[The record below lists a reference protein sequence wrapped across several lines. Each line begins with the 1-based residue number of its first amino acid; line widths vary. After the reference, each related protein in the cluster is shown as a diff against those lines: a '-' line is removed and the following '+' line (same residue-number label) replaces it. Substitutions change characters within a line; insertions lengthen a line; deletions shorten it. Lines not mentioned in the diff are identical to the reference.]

1 MEFEAPAVL
10 FGIKNTNKAPTAQTR
25 LNKKRDFKMAK
36 GTELK
41 DVPKAE
47 LAEAYSKLKS
57 RTKGAQEASKKEGEA
72 LVRDAITI
80 ASGGALGY
88 YMGMMHGD
96 AESDKDYTAA
106 AAAGDTDKMEELLAD
121 AQQMAGIDLDLL
133 VGGAAAVA
141 GLMKLGGKM
150 SDTVRAVG
158 VGALAEWAG
167 RTAYNSGHE
176 SALEEDED

>member
-1 MEFEAPAVL
+1 
-10 FGIKNTNKAPTAQTR
+10 
-25 LNKKRDFKMAK
+25 MAK

-57 RTKGAQEASKKEGEA
+57 RTKTAQEASKKEGEA
-72 LVRDAITI
+72 LIRDAITI

-88 YMGMMHGD
+88 YMGMMEGE
-96 AESDKDYTAA
+96 AQTDKDWAA
-106 AAAGDTDKMEELLAD
+106 ADADKQDEILAEY
-121 AQQMAGIDLDLL
+121 QQMAGIDLDLL

-167 RTAYNSGHE
+167 RTAYNSGME
-176 SALEEDED
+176 SAKDTEED

>member
-1 MEFEAPAVL
+1 MP
-10 FGIKNTNKAPTAQTR
+10 
-25 LNKKRDFKMAK
+25 K

-47 LAEAYSKLKS
+47 LAEAYSKLKA
-57 RTKGAQEASKKEGEA
+57 RTKSAQDASKKEGEA

-88 YMGMMHGD
+88 YMGMMEGD
-96 AESDKDYTAA
+96 ADIKPGMTDDEKDEAIA
-106 AAAGDTDKMEELLAD
+106 E
-121 AQQMAGIDLDLL
+121 AQQMAGIDIDLL

-150 SDTVRAVG
+150 SDTIRAVG

-167 RTAYNSGHE
+167 RTAYNSGLE
-176 SALEEDED
+176 SAAEDEEE

>member
-1 MEFEAPAVL
+1 
-10 FGIKNTNKAPTAQTR
+10 
-25 LNKKRDFKMAK
+25 MAK
-36 GTELK
+36 AELK

-47 LAEAYSKLKS
+47 LAEAYSKLKARGKS
-57 RTKGAQEASKKEGEA
+57 AQEASKKEGEA

-88 YMGMMHGD
+88 YMGMMEGE
-96 AESDKDYTAA
+96 AS
-106 AAAGDTDKMEELLAD
+106 TDKEWGTADEDKKEELLAEY
-121 AQQMAGIDLDLL
+121 QQMAGIDLDLL

-167 RTAYNSGHE
+167 RTAYNSGME
-176 SALEEDED
+176 SATEEDED

>member
-1 MEFEAPAVL
+1 
-10 FGIKNTNKAPTAQTR
+10 
-25 LNKKRDFKMAK
+25 MAK
-36 GTELK
+36 AELK

-47 LAEAYSKLKS
+47 LAEAYSKLKARGKS
-57 RTKGAQEASKKEGEA
+57 AQEASKKEGEA
-72 LVRDAITI
+72 MVRDAITV

-88 YMGMMHGD
+88 YMGMMEGEAD
-96 AESDKDYTAA
+96 IKTGMTEEEKEEAVAE
-106 AAAGDTDKMEELLAD
+106 

-150 SDTVRAVG
+150 SDTIRAVG

-167 RTAYNSGHE
+167 RTAYNSGLE
-176 SALEEDED
+176 SASEEDDD